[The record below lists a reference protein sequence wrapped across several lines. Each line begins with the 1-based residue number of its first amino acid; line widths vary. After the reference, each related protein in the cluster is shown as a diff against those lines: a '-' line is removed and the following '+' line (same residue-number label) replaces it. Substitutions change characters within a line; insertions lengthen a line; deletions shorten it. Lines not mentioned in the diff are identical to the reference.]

1 MIQRLRKKFI
11 AASMLALTLVLLVIL
26 GGINTMSYY
35 RTGSDADAILTIL
48 AQHNGR
54 FPRPNDGMNS
64 APEGTPPDQNG
75 GKERQMSP
83 ETPYESRFFS
93 VTLDENG
100 TVTGSDTGSIAAID
114 ADSAAAGAEQV
125 WERGKTIGFWGDYRY
140 IRCQTNN
147 GWRIIFLDT
156 GRSLNSFRSTLLVSA
171 AVAAGGLL
179 AVFFLLLLFSRRI
192 VRPVAESYEKQ
203 KRFITD
209 AGHEIK
215 TPLTIIG
222 ADTDLLELDLG
233 ENEWLD
239 DIKRQTKR
247 LTGLT
252 QDLIYLARMDEEQP
266 QLQPIEFPL
275 SDMAEELGQSFQNLA
290 AAQSKQFLTEIQP
303 MLSLTGD
310 EKAIRQL
317 MSILLDNAVKYTPEG
332 GRIFFALKKEGRSIR
347 LSVSNDT
354 AVPMEKE
361 VLDRLFDR
369 FYRTDQSRNS
379 STGGYGLG
387 LSIARSI
394 VSAHKGKIR
403 AENSG
408 GNNLTITAS
417 LPE

>member
-1 MIQRLRKKFI
+1 M
-11 AASMLALTLVLLVIL
+11 
-26 GGINTMSYY
+26 
-35 RTGSDADAILTIL
+35 
-48 AQHNGR
+48 
-54 FPRPNDGMNS
+54 
-64 APEGTPPDQNG
+64 
-75 GKERQMSP
+75 
-83 ETPYESRFFS
+83 
-93 VTLDENG
+93 
-100 TVTGSDTGSIAAID
+100 
-114 ADSAAAGAEQV
+114 
-125 WERGKTIGFWGDYRY
+125 
-140 IRCQTNN
+140 
-147 GWRIIFLDT
+147 
-156 GRSLNSFRSTLLVSA
+156 
-171 AVAAGGLL
+171 
-179 AVFFLLLLFSRRI
+179 
-192 VRPVAESYEKQ
+192 AESYEKQ

-275 SDMAEELGQSFQNLA
+275 SDVAEELAQSFHNLA
-290 AAQSKQFLTEIQP
+290 AAQSRQFTADIQP
-303 MLSLTGD
+303 MLSFTGD
-310 EKAIRQL
+310 EKAVRQL
-317 MSILLDNAVKYTPEG
+317 MSILLDNAVKYTPENG
-332 GRIFFALKKEGRSIR
+332 TITFTLKKDGRSIR
-347 LSVSNDT
+347 LSVANDT
-354 AVPMEKE
+354 AATMEKE
-361 VLDRLFDR
+361 SLNRLFDR

-394 VSAHKGKIR
+394 VSAHKGKIQ

-408 GNNLTITAS
+408 GNDLTITVT

>member
-1 MIQRLRKKFI
+1 MIQRLRRKFI

-35 RTGSDADAILTIL
+35 RTVSDADAILTIL
-48 AQHNGR
+48 AQNDGR

-64 APEGTPPDQNG
+64 APEATPPDQNG

-93 VTLDENG
+93 VSLNDSG
-100 TVTGSDTGSIAAID
+100 AVIASDTGSITAID
-114 ADSAAAGAEQV
+114 ASSAENAAVSV
-125 WERGKTIGFWGDYRY
+125 WLRGSTEGFWNDYRY
-140 IRCQTNN
+140 VRCKTDS
-147 GWRIIFLDT
+147 GSRIIFLDT
-156 GRSLNSFRSTLLVSA
+156 GRSLNAFRSTLLVSVGIA
-171 AVAAGGLL
+171 LGGLL
-179 AVFFLLLLFSRRI
+179 AVFLLLLLFSRRI

-233 ENEWLD
+233 ENEWLN

-290 AAQSKQFLTEIQP
+290 AAQGKQFLTEIQP

-332 GRIFFALKKEGRSIR
+332 GSISFALKKEGRSIR

>member
-1 MIQRLRKKFI
+1 MIQRLRRK
-11 AASMLALTLVLLVIL
+11 
-26 GGINTMSYY
+26 
-35 RTGSDADAILTIL
+35 
-48 AQHNGR
+48 
-54 FPRPNDGMNS
+54 
-64 APEGTPPDQNG
+64 
-75 GKERQMSP
+75 
-83 ETPYESRFFS
+83 
-93 VTLDENG
+93 
-100 TVTGSDTGSIAAID
+100 
-114 ADSAAAGAEQV
+114 
-125 WERGKTIGFWGDYRY
+125 
-140 IRCQTNN
+140 
-147 GWRIIFLDT
+147 
-156 GRSLNSFRSTLLVSA
+156 
-171 AVAAGGLL
+171 
-179 AVFFLLLLFSRRI
+179 
-192 VRPVAESYEKQ
+192 
-203 KRFITD
+203 FITD
-209 AGHEIK
+209 AGQEIK

-332 GRIFFALKKEGRSIR
+332 GRISFALKKEGRSIW

-361 VLDRLFDR
+361 VLDRPFDR